1 MSARSSDRGTAAPLR
16 FPELVDLECLL
27 LADRDADPSDLL
39 NRDGEL
45 GERIGA
51 GVETDD
57 RHELFR
63 RWIRARLD
71 PSSPSPGQRVSA
83 YYRLFGWMAAAAALV
98 AGGGT
103 AAALLRYDGGD
114 PVNILGYLA
123 VFVGLQLLLVTLSSL
138 LMIPRAVLGR
148 LPALGGFPEF
158 IRQLGYRRAGLDDAV
173 ERARGKLGGHDV
185 WVGRLLAGHAVYS
198 GVERWML
205 TAMTQR
211 AGAFFNLG
219 ALTVTLYLLS
229 VRALAFA
236 WSTTLTVEAST
247 MTRWLRTIATPWF
260 WLTDAVPDEDLV
272 AASRYFPG
280 SAYDPDLL
288 GDWWPFLVAALV
300 CYGLLPR
307 TALAVFA
314 AYKAAGERRKLEL
327 DHADAE
333 ALYERLMRR
342 SRGWAGD
349 AAVAQ
354 AAEPAVHPAVSSGEM
369 PSGAA
374 GCVAFAWAGVG
385 EDAVREAVGV
395 RFGWRIERTDSVS
408 GSGDAGEQA
417 AIARLGEDS
426 PEMPV
431 VVVAEAWE
439 PPSKGLLHFLGTL
452 RSAAGG
458 KRAIVI
464 LLLGGEA
471 VGESSGS
478 QAGDL
483 EVWRQR
489 LGSLG
494 DPYLRIDGGLPS

>member
-1 MSARSSDRGTAAPLR
+1 
-16 FPELVDLECLL
+16 LVDLELLL
-27 LADRDADPSDLL
+27 LADRDADPSELL
-39 NRDGEL
+39 QRDGDL

-63 RWIRARLD
+63 RWIGARLD
-71 PSSPSPGQRVSA
+71 PSSPSPGERVSA
-83 YYRLFGWMAAAAALV
+83 YYRLFGWIAAAAALA

-114 PVNILGYLA
+114 PVNVLGYLA

-138 LMIPRAVLGR
+138 LMVPRAVLGR

-158 IRQLGYRRAGLDDAV
+158 IRQLGYRRAGLDEAV

-211 AGAFFNLG
+211 AGAFFNVG
-219 ALTVTLYLLS
+219 ALAVTIYLLS
-229 VRALAFA
+229 IRALAFA
-236 WSTTLTVEAST
+236 WSTTLTVDAST
-247 MTRWLRTIATPWF
+247 MTRWLRTMATPWL
-260 WLTDAVPDEDLV
+260 WLPDAVPDESLV

-280 SAYDPDLL
+280 TVYDPDLL

-307 TALAVFA
+307 TALALFA
-314 AYKAAGERRKLEL
+314 AYKAAGERRRLEL
-327 DHADAE
+327 NHADAE

-342 SRGWAGD
+342 SRGWAGGV
-349 AAVAQ
+349 AAP
-354 AAEPAVHPAVSSGEM
+354 AAEDRCAPSVAAGGKL
-369 PSGAA
+369 PSGDA
-374 GCVAFAWAGVG
+374 GCVAFAWGGIG
-385 EDAVREAVGV
+385 EDAARDAVDG
-395 RFGWRIERTDSVS
+395 RFGWRIERTDPVS
-408 GSGDAGEQA
+408 GSGDAGEQT
-417 AIARLGEDS
+417 AIGRLGADA
-426 PEMPV
+426 PDMPV
-431 VVVAEAWE
+431 VVVAESWE
-439 PPSKGLLHFLGTL
+439 PPSKGLLHFLGEL
-452 RSAAGG
+452 RGAAGG

-464 LLLGGEA
+464 LLLGENAAGEL
-471 VGESSGS
+471 SSP
-478 QAGDL
+478 QTGDL
-483 EVWRQR
+483 EVWRER

-494 DPYLRIDGGLPS
+494 DPYLRIEGGSES